1 MTWTNSLKDA
11 SLKSATSESI
21 TDGVFTYSE
30 VLSMLQNTAQ
40 GGISTIEFFD
50 LNTIYKNSVDLFSND
65 YVKTITYNVILGN
78 PANAT
83 WWGGAKQ
90 ISDTEVLG
98 NLAAGSSQLHAE
110 RLIGKWFLGLDL
122 PMPLVGGDTAN
133 SKAASGVYNYGTS
146 TGALFV
152 DGITATDINQGS
164 AGTCYL
170 LAALGAIAYNSPE
183 YIQDSFIDNGNGTYG
198 VRVYYNDQLTYT
210 TVNTSLMVSNQYP
223 NQVQLA
229 SDYSSGS
236 TLAGEMWVSLLEKA
250 YAQLNSQVN
259 IVDRSGNDWNK
270 ENSIQAIE
278 GGMAQPI
285 KQFTNLNYDLYS
297 LYNYYNPYGQTY
309 SSSDPGTHKQA
320 IIEALASGAIGWLAS
335 FKTYSNDSGQKT
347 LVASHAHMVLGYN
360 ATTDKFIIRNP
371 WGGVSSNSSRVIQFE
386 MAIEEFW
393 NAETNPQ
400 FFISEA
406 SATSEINYNYSLL
419 ATASTSATAVTEGEY
434 ITYTVTR
441 DGSGTEST
449 IYFDLSSGTAGT
461 DDYVD
466 YGRFPVTF
474 EKHESSKRYGLK
486 TYKDSKIEGIETY
499 SLNLY
504 NSRTDVSPVQSLT
517 LYIKDIGAPEF
528 GYTLSSS
535 AQSTNSA
542 VLEGEIITFTITRD
556 GTGSESTI
564 YLNTA
569 PESAAD
575 DDFVSLKAQAVTFNA
590 YETTK
595 TIDVKTI
602 QDGDSESVENFR
614 LNLTKNPGDTIAV
627 ASALGHIKDSEV
639 PYFDY
644 TVTSSAGSPVAAVEE
659 GGTITFTIARS
670 GSGFES
676 TVFIATEN
684 ITAATN
690 DYTGLQLQPI
700 TFSKNQKIVTVQ
712 IETSTDEW
720 LDTTEY
726 FNLNVYRNETDKT
739 PVSYGTG
746 FIKESTV
753 TTYDYTITND
763 ATENSPATEGQ
774 TITFRIERSGTG
786 TVSTVYVSTDNRTA
800 TGDDFVSVYKQAVE
814 FASHETVKT
823 FSIETTTDTFE
834 EEVELF
840 ELELFRNKTD
850 PYPAAYSEAYITNKV
865 TEKDYNYTIT
875 STSSAES
882 PATEGEDIT
891 FTITRDDTGSA
902 STVYLYTGGG
912 TADDSGEAV
921 DYKSIT
927 NLPLTFSS
935 FETEKTVT
943 ITTYK
948 DSLSESDEYFWLDL
962 YKTNDTDV
970 GYSAYAKGVIKDDS
984 SSSDFTYT
992 VSSNST
998 ISSAVEEGG
1007 IITFTITRS
1016 GTGSSSTVYLST
1028 SGGTADFEGEGIDY
1042 EPLDKAELTFG
1053 AYETSKTISVTTYTD
1068 SVDENKEYF
1077 WLDLYETYGD
1087 AESGDYAAYAS
1098 GYLKNVE
1105 AQTDYS
1111 YTITSNADKDNPVP
1125 EDNYVTFTITRSGT
1139 GSESAVYVKTIAGT
1153 ASDDGNNP
1161 DYSVVNRKIEFESF
1175 ETTKTVK
1182 VRTWADSIEEGNEYF
1197 YFELYKSYADLQSDF
1212 AHTYAS
1218 GGIKDWVSGTEYGYT
1233 ITSSATTAEPALEGN
1248 SITFMITRS
1257 GSGTASTVYIKTL
1270 AGLTSEQGDEKDYEP
1285 LDMVALDFA
1294 AFETVKTV
1302 TVDTVKDSRVEG
1314 YETLYLLLFKNY
1326 SDYTAWLNEEEGKLG
1341 SWALG
1346 VISDREEVNPY
1357 SYTLESSADRDN
1369 PVAEGSP
1376 ITFTINR
1383 DGSGESSFVYL
1394 RTGGGTAERDGDD
1407 RDYAG
1412 FSYQLVSFTKEE
1424 TSKTITIDTYE
1435 DGTTESDEYFY
1446 AVLYKTF
1453 TDMVDDNYEAYTTG
1467 GIKEASGDSP
1477 TYAYSISNTATSD
1490 DPVTEGSTVTFT
1502 ISRDTS
1508 EGDSTVYVS
1517 TSPGTAEASNFDYQ
1531 AISQRIINFLD
1542 GDTTKTVT
1550 VETLKDEKVEDT
1562 EYFWLL
1568 LFKNLAD
1575 AESGSYASYAAANIK
1590 DAPVETAYTYTV
1602 TSDYS
1607 FTSPAEEG
1615 TSITFTITR
1624 DGSDSASTVY
1634 VSTNAGTAKSSS
1646 GDYEDIKEK
1655 AVVFNAGET
1664 EKTVTVA
1671 TYVDSESEEAEY
1683 FHLLL
1688 YKTLADSAEFDY
1700 ASYAEGGIKD
1710 LSEVVDYGY
1719 SITSN
1724 SPSNSQIT
1732 EGGSI
1737 AFTITRDGSGSPST
1751 VFVSTHAATA
1761 SSEDYKELKEF
1772 PVNFS
1777 SDEVTKTVTV
1787 ETLVDTVIENEK
1799 AEYFHLL
1806 LYKSISD
1813 SQDFNYAAHR
1823 AAYIRDAVVGKDYD
1837 YTITRDTALV
1847 LEGGVITFTII
1858 RDDSGTPSTVYVRT
1872 RYNTADSE
1880 DDDYL
1885 HVDLAIEFAADEV
1898 SKEVKVKTWSD
1909 TKAEGDEYF
1918 NINLYKTL
1926 ADQEVYN
1933 WSTYSGAWIRD
1944 ADFGYSIVGSSEL
1957 HPDGPVV
1964 AEGSPLTITV
1974 TRSGAGQATTVY
1986 LKIVNLTAIEAEDF
2000 ATMTDEQLAVS
2011 FAADENTKTI
2021 QINTFS
2027 DTKSEETEFFAITLY
2042 RNKGDYASDSTSYIN
2057 SLVAAIVD
2065 NTLASS
2071 SATSASYSLVSALPT
2086 TLSTQSTASQLVTNQ
2101 TATSDQGATV
2111 LLGLSSS
2118 FHGHTQGMFKN
2129 DYAFAAIDNNG
2140 KVVVWGDAVNGGSNS
2155 AISDDLT
2162 NVVTIASNSSAFAA
2176 VKQDGSV
2183 VTWGDSQNGGNIS
2196 DVSSSLNGSID
2207 TKEIFSTKAAFAALR
2222 SDGSVVTWGDDSTG
2236 GDSQS
2241 VVSHLNGSNGVIKIA
2256 SNMSAFAAIHTD
2268 GSVTTW
2274 GFSSFGGDSSPVS
2287 TQLDG
2292 SVNVAEI
2299 SSTGSAFAALRE
2311 DGSVIT
2317 WGNQLD
2323 GGDSSTVS
2331 TRINGDIDV
2340 TSIHSTTAAFAVIRT
2355 DGSVVT
2361 WGDINNGGD
2370 SSAISSAINGTI
2382 NITSITATDSAFA
2395 ALRSDGSV
2403 ITWGNS
2409 DFGGDSSGV
2418 IDSLNGTINVVK
2430 IIANKTSF
2438 AALKEDGSVVAWGYS
2453 SYGGDLGDN
2462 ASKLNGDINVIS
2474 ITANDNAFAAIR
2486 ADGSVVAWGGFQRG
2500 GDSSLVETEINGAV
2514 DVIRIFSTS
2523 TAFSALRSDGS
2534 LVTWGDWRRGGDST
2548 SISAELESIVSLSST
2563 EITDAPSVTIDAAP
2577 SFFGSTEDSFINTTG
2592 KISASDPNE
2601 DTLLYNLIGGSTTGE
2616 FSSLQGTYGTL
2627 KIDTKSGDWDFSPND
2642 VTVIAFSG
2650 RTSETF
2656 QVNVSDGIL
2665 SVTSPLQVDIVVGKQ
2680 GNGTSANDFIVMKG
2694 ENTDVDGGLGI
2705 DTALYSGSKDNYQI
2719 AINDGLVSIVD
2730 SDGNDSFKNIERIG
2744 FSDLNV
2750 ALDLDGNAGQ
2760 AAKFLGIMLGPSAV
2774 SNTTYTGLVIDYLDR
2789 GVSYESLMQIG
2800 LDAVLGAD
2808 ATSRSV
2814 VGLIYRN
2821 LAGSEA
2827 PESILS
2833 EYSAIIDSGSMTAV
2847 GLTMLAADHPINETN
2862 VDLVGLSQ
2870 TGLDYLLV

>member
-1 MTWTNSLKDA
+1 MTWENLLEDA
-11 SLKSATSESI
+11 SLKSITSDAIS
-21 TDGVFTYSE
+21 DGSFTYSE
-30 VLSMLQNTAQ
+30 ALSLLQNAAQ
-40 GGISTIEFFD
+40 GGISTIEFSD

-152 DGITATDINQGS
+152 NGITATDINQGT

-170 LAALGAIAYNSPE
+170 LAALGSIAHSSPE
-183 YIQDSFIDNGNGTYG
+183 YIQDCFIDNGNGTYG
-198 VRVYYNDQLTYT
+198 VRVYFNEQLIYT
-210 TVNTSLMVSNQYP
+210 TVNTSLMVSNYNP
-223 NQVQLA
+223 NSVQLA
-229 SDYSSGS
+229 RDYSSGS
-236 TLAGEMWVSLLEKA
+236 TLAGEMWVGLLEKA
-250 YAQLNSQVN
+250 YAQLYSQANVK
-259 IVDRSGNDWNK
+259 IWGDWSG

-278 GGMAQPI
+278 GGSHYVI
-285 KQFTNLNYDLYS
+285 KQFSNLNYELYS
-297 LYNYYNPYGQTY
+297 LNNYYNPHGDTHT
-309 SSSDPGTHKQA
+309 SSDPATFKQT
-320 IIEALASGAIGWLAS
+320 IIEALVSGAIGFLGS
-335 FKTYSNDSGQKT
+335 GKTYYNESGQKT
-347 LVASHAHMVLGYN
+347 LIGGHAHMLLGYN

-371 WGGVSSNSSRVIQFE
+371 WGGDPNNSRYAVQFE

-393 NAETNPQ
+393 NAETNPGIA
-400 FFISEA
+400 ISKT
-406 SATSEINYNYSLL
+406 SATTEISYNYSLL
-419 ATASTSATAVTEGEY
+419 ATASTSATAVTEGET
-434 ITYTVTR
+434 IVFTVTR
-441 DGSGTEST
+441 DGTGTEST
-449 IYFDLSSGTAGT
+449 VYLDLSAGTAGT
-461 DDYVD
+461 DDYQD

-486 TYKDSKIEGIETY
+486 TYKDSIIEGVETY

-517 LYIKDIGAPEF
+517 LYIKDVGAPEY

-535 AQSTNSA
+535 AQSASSA

-569 PESAAD
+569 PESAVD

-614 LNLTKNPGDTIAV
+614 LNLTKNPGDTTAV

-644 TVTSSAGSPVAAVEE
+644 TVTSSAGSPSAAVEE

-700 TFSKNQKIVTVQ
+700 TFSKNQKIVTIQ
-712 IETSTDEW
+712 IETSADEW

-746 FIKESTV
+746 FIKESVV
-753 TTYDYTITND
+753 TAYDYTITND

-774 TITFRIERSGTG
+774 TITFRIERSGIG
-786 TVSTVYVSTDNRTA
+786 TASTVYVSTDNRTA

-823 FSIETTTDTFE
+823 FTIETTTDTLE

-850 PYPAAYSEAYITNKV
+850 SYPAAYSEAYITNKV

-875 STSSAES
+875 STSSTES

-891 FTITRDDTGSA
+891 FTITRDDTGTA

-927 NLPLTFSS
+927 NFPLTFSS

-962 YKTNDTDV
+962 YKTSNTDD

-984 SSSDFTYT
+984 STSDFSYT

-998 ISSAVEEGG
+998 VTSAVEEGEV
-1007 IITFTITRS
+1007 ITFTITRS

-1028 SGGTADFEGEGIDY
+1028 TGGTADFEGDGIDY
-1042 EPLDKAELTFG
+1042 EPLDKVELTFG
-1053 AYETSKTISVTTYTD
+1053 AYETTKTVSVTTYTD

-1077 WLDLYETYGD
+1077 WLDLYKTYAD

-1098 GYLKNVE
+1098 GYLKNAAV
-1105 AQTDYS
+1105 QTDYS
-1111 YTITSNADKDNPVP
+1111 YTITSNADKDNPVS

-1153 ASDDGNNP
+1153 ASDDGKNP
-1161 DYSVVNRKIEFESF
+1161 DYSVINRKIEFESF

-1182 VRTWADSIEEGNEYF
+1182 VRTWADSVEEGNEYF
-1197 YFELYKSYADLQSDF
+1197 YLELYKSYADLQSGST
-1212 AHTYAS
+1212 HTYAS
-1218 GGIKDWVSGTEYGYT
+1218 GGIKDWVPGTEYGYT
-1233 ITSSATTAEPALEGN
+1233 ITSNATTEEPALEGN
-1248 SITFMITRS
+1248 SITFTITRS
-1257 GSGTASTVYIKTL
+1257 GSGTASTVYLKTL
-1270 AGLTSEQGDEKDYEP
+1270 AGITSEQGDEKDYEP

-1302 TVDTVKDSRVEG
+1302 TVDTIKDSRVEG
-1314 YETLYLLLFKNY
+1314 YENLYLLLFKNY
-1326 SDYTAWLNEEEGKLG
+1326 SDYAAWLNEEEGKLG

-1346 VISDREEVNPY
+1346 VISDKEEVNPY
-1357 SYTLESSADRDN
+1357 SYTIESSADRDN
-1369 PVAEGSP
+1369 PVAEGSS

-1394 RTGGGTAERDGDD
+1394 RTGGGNAERDGVDQ
-1407 RDYAG
+1407 DYAG

-1453 TDMVDDNYEAYTTG
+1453 TDLVDDNYEAYTTG
-1467 GIKEASGDSP
+1467 GIKDASGDSP
-1477 TYAYSISNTATSD
+1477 TYVYSISSTATSD
-1490 DPVTEGSTVTFT
+1490 DPVTEGSPVTFT

-1508 EGDSTVYVS
+1508 VGASTVYVS
-1517 TSPGTAEASNFDYQ
+1517 TSAGTADASNFDYQ
-1531 AISQRIINFLD
+1531 AISPSVINFLD
-1542 GDTTKTVT
+1542 GESTKMVT
-1550 VETLKDEKVEDT
+1550 VETLKDEEVEDT

-1575 AESGSYASYAAANIK
+1575 AESGDYASYAAANIK

-1607 FTSPAEEG
+1607 FSSPAEEG

-1655 AVVFNAGET
+1655 AVVFNVGET
-1664 EKTVTVA
+1664 EKTVTVD

-1688 YKTLADSAEFDY
+1688 YKTLADSADFDY

-1710 LSEVVDYGY
+1710 LAIVGDYGY

-1737 AFTITRDGSGSPST
+1737 VFTITRDGSGTPST
-1751 VFVSTHAATA
+1751 VFVSTHSATA
-1761 SSEDYKELKEF
+1761 SSDDYKELKEF

-1777 SDEVTKTVTV
+1777 SDETTKTVTV
-1787 ETLVDTVIENEK
+1787 ETLVDTIVENEK

-1813 SQDFNYAAHR
+1813 SQNFNYAAYR
-1823 AAYIRDAVVGKDYD
+1823 AAYIKDAVVGKDYN

-1847 LEGGVITFTII
+1847 LEGGIITFTIT
-1858 RDDSGTPSTVYVRT
+1858 RDDSGTPSSVYVRT

-1880 DDDYL
+1880 DDDYS
-1885 HVDLAIEFAADEV
+1885 HVDLVVEFAADEV
-1898 SKEVKVKTWSD
+1898 SKEVKVRTWSD

-1957 HPDGPVV
+1957 YPDSPIVV
-1964 AEGSPLTITV
+1964 EGSPLNITV
-1974 TRSGAGQATTVY
+1974 TRSGEGQATTVY
-1986 LKIVNLTAIEAEDF
+1986 LKIVNLTASEGEDF
-2000 ATMTDEQLAVS
+2000 ATMTEEQLTVS

-2027 DTKSEETEFFAITLY
+2027 DSQSETTEYFGVVLY
-2042 RNKGDYASDSTSYIN
+2042 RNEGDYASDSSSYIN

-2065 NTLASS
+2065 NTPVTSS
-2071 SATSASYSLVSALPT
+2071 SNSASFSLVSAPPT
-2086 TLSTQSTASQLVTNQ
+2086 ALITQAADSQLETNQ
-2101 TATSDQGATV
+2101 TTTNDQGATF
-2111 LLGLSSS
+2111 LLGLGSS
-2118 FHGHTQGMFKN
+2118 FHGYKPGMFKN
-2129 DYAFAAIDNNG
+2129 DYAFAAINNNG
-2140 KVVVWGDAVNGGSNS
+2140 KVIVWGDAVNGGSNS
-2155 AISDDLT
+2155 AVSDDLT
-2162 NVVTIASNSSAFAA
+2162 DVVKIISNSSAFVAL
-2176 VKQDGSV
+2176 KQDGSV
-2183 VTWGDSQNGGNIS
+2183 VAWGDSQSGGNIS
-2196 DVSSSLNGSID
+2196 DVASSLNGSID
-2207 TKEIFSTKAAFAALR
+2207 VKEIFSTKAAFAALR
-2222 SDGSVVTWGDDSTG
+2222 SDGSVVTWGDNSTG

-2241 VVSHLNGSNGVIKIA
+2241 VAANLNGSNDVITIA

-2274 GFSSFGGDSSPVS
+2274 GFSSFGGDSSSVAA
-2287 TQLDG
+2287 QLNG

-2299 SSTGSAFAALRE
+2299 SGTGSAFAALRK

-2323 GGDSSTVS
+2323 GGDSSTIS
-2331 TRINGDIDV
+2331 TLINGDIDV
-2340 TSIHSTTAAFAVIRT
+2340 TSIHSTTAAFAAIRT

-2361 WGDINNGGD
+2361 WGDVNNGGD

-2382 NITSITATDSAFA
+2382 NIIGITATDSAFA

-2403 ITWGNS
+2403 VTWGNS
-2409 DFGGDSSGV
+2409 DFGGDSSAV
-2418 IDSLNGTINVVK
+2418 LDSLNGTINVVK
-2430 IIANKTSF
+2430 IVANKTSF
-2438 AALKEDGSVVAWGYS
+2438 AALKEDGSVVTWGYS
-2453 SYGGDLGDN
+2453 AYGGDLGDN

-2486 ADGSVVAWGGFQRG
+2486 SDGSVVTWGGFQRG
-2500 GDSSLVETEINGAV
+2500 GDSSLVETKINGAV
-2514 DVIRIFSTS
+2514 DVVKIFSTS

-2548 SISAELESIVSLSST
+2548 ALSSELDSIVSLST
-2563 EITDAPSVTIDAAP
+2563 IETTDVPSVTVGSAP
-2577 SFFGSTEDSFINTTG
+2577 SLFGTTQDSFINTTG
-2592 KISASDPNE
+2592 KISASDPNG
-2601 DTLLYNLIGGSTTGE
+2601 DTLLYNLIGGTTTGE

-2627 KIDTKSGDWDFSPND
+2627 KIDTKSGDWNFSPND
-2642 VTVIAFSG
+2642 VTVNAFSG

-2665 SVTSPLQVDIVVGKQ
+2665 SVTSALQVDIVVGKQ

-2694 ENTDVDGGLGI
+2694 ENTDIDGGLGI
-2705 DTALYSGSKDNYQI
+2705 DTALYSGNKDNYQI
-2719 AINDGLVSIVD
+2719 AINDGLVSVTD
-2730 SDGNDSFKNIERIG
+2730 SDGNDSFRNIERIG

-2760 AAKFLGIMLGPSAV
+2760 AAKLLGVLLGPNSV
-2774 SNTTYTGLVIDYLDR
+2774 SNTTYTGLVIDFLDS
-2789 GVSYESLMQIG
+2789 GISYESLMQIG

-2833 EYSAIIDSGSMTAV
+2833 EYSAIIDSGDMTAV
-2847 GLTMLAADHPINETN
+2847 GLTLLAADHSINETN
-2862 VDLVGLSQ
+2862 IDLVGLSQ
-2870 TGLDYLLV
+2870 TGLDYLPVY

>member
-1 MTWTNSLKDA
+1 VTWENLLEDA
-11 SLKSATSESI
+11 SLKSITSDAIS
-21 TDGVFTYSE
+21 DGSFTYSE
-30 VLSMLQNTAQ
+30 ALSLLQNAAQ
-40 GGISTIEFFD
+40 GGISTIEFSD

-152 DGITATDINQGS
+152 NGITATDINQGT

-170 LAALGAIAYNSPE
+170 LAALGSIAHSSPE
-183 YIQDSFIDNGNGTYG
+183 YIQDCFIDNGNGTYG
-198 VRVYYNDQLTYT
+198 VRVYFNEQLIYT
-210 TVNTSLMVSNQYP
+210 TVNTSLMVSNYNP
-223 NQVQLA
+223 NSVQLA
-229 SDYSSGS
+229 RDYSSGS
-236 TLAGEMWVSLLEKA
+236 TLAGEMWVGLLEKA
-250 YAQLNSQVN
+250 YAQLYSQANVK
-259 IVDRSGNDWNK
+259 IWGDWSG

-278 GGMAQPI
+278 AGSHYVI
-285 KQFTNLNYDLYS
+285 KQFSNLNYELYS
-297 LYNYYNPYGQTY
+297 LNNYYNPHGDTHT
-309 SSSDPGTHKQA
+309 SSDPATFKQT
-320 IIEALASGAIGWLAS
+320 IIEALASGAIGYLGS
-335 FKTYSNDSGQKT
+335 GKTYYNESGQKT
-347 LVASHAHMVLGYN
+347 LIGGHAHMLLGYN

-371 WGGVSSNSSRVIQFE
+371 WGGDPNNSRYAVQFE

-393 NAETNPQ
+393 NAETNPGIA
-400 FFISEA
+400 ISKT
-406 SATSEINYNYSLL
+406 SATTEISYNYSLL
-419 ATASTSATAVTEGEY
+419 ATASTSATAVTEGET
-434 ITYTVTR
+434 IVFTVTR
-441 DGSGTEST
+441 DGTGTEST
-449 IYFDLSSGTAGT
+449 VYLDLSAGTAGT
-461 DDYVD
+461 DDYQD

-486 TYKDSKIEGIETY
+486 TYKDSIIEGVETY

-517 LYIKDIGAPEF
+517 LYIKDVGAPEY

-535 AQSTNSA
+535 AQSASSA

-569 PESAAD
+569 PESAVD

-614 LNLTKNPGDTIAV
+614 LNLTKNPGDTTAV

-644 TVTSSAGSPVAAVEE
+644 TVTSSAGSPSAAVEE

-700 TFSKNQKIVTVQ
+700 TFSKNQKIVTIQ

-746 FIKESTV
+746 FIKESVV
-753 TTYDYTITND
+753 TAYDYTITND

-786 TVSTVYVSTDNRTA
+786 TASTVYVSTDNRTA

-823 FSIETTTDTFE
+823 FTIETTTDTLE

-850 PYPAAYSEAYITNKV
+850 SYPAAYSEAYITNKV

-875 STSSAES
+875 STSSTES

-891 FTITRDDTGSA
+891 FTITRDDTGTA

-927 NLPLTFSS
+927 NFPLTFSS

-962 YKTNDTDV
+962 YKTSNTDD

-984 SSSDFTYT
+984 STSDFSYT

-998 ISSAVEEGG
+998 VTSAVEEGEV
-1007 IITFTITRS
+1007 ITFTITRS

-1028 SGGTADFEGEGIDY
+1028 TGGTADFEGDGIDY
-1042 EPLDKAELTFG
+1042 EPLDKVELTFG
-1053 AYETSKTISVTTYTD
+1053 AYETTKTVSVTTYTD

-1077 WLDLYETYGD
+1077 WLDLYKTYAD

-1098 GYLKNVE
+1098 GYLKNAAV
-1105 AQTDYS
+1105 QTDYS
-1111 YTITSNADKDNPVP
+1111 YTITSNADKDNPVS

-1153 ASDDGNNP
+1153 ASDDGKNP
-1161 DYSVVNRKIEFESF
+1161 DYSVINRKIEFESF

-1182 VRTWADSIEEGNEYF
+1182 VRTWADSVEEGNEYF
-1197 YFELYKSYADLQSDF
+1197 YLELYKSYADLQSGST
-1212 AHTYAS
+1212 HTYAS
-1218 GGIKDWVSGTEYGYT
+1218 GGIKDWVPGTEYGYT
-1233 ITSSATTAEPALEGN
+1233 ITSNATTEEPALEGN
-1248 SITFMITRS
+1248 SITFTITRS
-1257 GSGTASTVYIKTL
+1257 GSGTASTVYLKTL
-1270 AGLTSEQGDEKDYEP
+1270 AGITSEQGDEKDYEP

-1302 TVDTVKDSRVEG
+1302 TVDTIKDSRVEG
-1314 YETLYLLLFKNY
+1314 YENLYLLLFKNY
-1326 SDYTAWLNEEEGKLG
+1326 SDYAAWLNEEEGKLG

-1346 VISDREEVNPY
+1346 VISDKEEVNPY
-1357 SYTLESSADRDN
+1357 SYTIESSADRDN
-1369 PVAEGSP
+1369 PVAEGSS

-1394 RTGGGTAERDGDD
+1394 RTGGGNAERDGVDQ
-1407 RDYAG
+1407 DYAG

-1453 TDMVDDNYEAYTTG
+1453 TDLVDDNYEAYTTG
-1467 GIKEASGDSP
+1467 GIKDASGDSP
-1477 TYAYSISNTATSD
+1477 TYVYSISSTATSD
-1490 DPVTEGSTVTFT
+1490 DPVTEGSPVTFT

-1508 EGDSTVYVS
+1508 AGASTVYVS
-1517 TSPGTAEASNFDYQ
+1517 TSAGTADASNFDYQ
-1531 AISQRIINFLD
+1531 AISPSVINFLD
-1542 GDTTKTVT
+1542 GESTKTVT
-1550 VETLKDEKVEDT
+1550 VETLKDEEVEDT

-1575 AESGSYASYAAANIK
+1575 AESGDYASYAAANIK

-1607 FTSPAEEG
+1607 FSSPAEEG

-1655 AVVFNAGET
+1655 AVVFNVGET
-1664 EKTVTVA
+1664 EKTVTVD

-1688 YKTLADSAEFDY
+1688 YKTLADSADFDY

-1710 LSEVVDYGY
+1710 LAVVGDYGY

-1737 AFTITRDGSGSPST
+1737 VFTITRDGSGTPST
-1751 VFVSTHAATA
+1751 VFVSTHSATA
-1761 SSEDYKELKEF
+1761 SSDDYKELKEF

-1777 SDEVTKTVTV
+1777 SDETTKTVTV
-1787 ETLVDTVIENEK
+1787 ETLVDTIVENEK

-1813 SQDFNYAAHR
+1813 SQNFNYAAYR
-1823 AAYIRDAVVGKDYD
+1823 AAYIKDAVVGKDYN

-1847 LEGGVITFTII
+1847 LEGGIITFTIT
-1858 RDDSGTPSTVYVRT
+1858 RDDSGTPSSVYVRT

-1880 DDDYL
+1880 DDDYS
-1885 HVDLAIEFAADEV
+1885 HVDLVVEFAADEV
-1898 SKEVKVKTWSD
+1898 SKEVKVRTWSD

-1957 HPDGPVV
+1957 YPDSPIVV
-1964 AEGSPLTITV
+1964 EGSPLNITV
-1974 TRSGAGQATTVY
+1974 TRSGEGQATTVY
-1986 LKIVNLTAIEAEDF
+1986 LKIVNLTASEGEDF
-2000 ATMTDEQLAVS
+2000 ATMTEEQLTVS

-2027 DTKSEETEFFAITLY
+2027 DSQSETTEYFGVVLY
-2042 RNKGDYASDSTSYIN
+2042 RNEGDYASDSSSYIN

-2065 NTLASS
+2065 NTPVTSS
-2071 SATSASYSLVSALPT
+2071 SNSASFSLVSAPPVALI
-2086 TLSTQSTASQLVTNQ
+2086 TQAADSQLETNQ
-2101 TATSDQGATV
+2101 TTTNDQGATF
-2111 LLGLSSS
+2111 LLGLGSS
-2118 FHGHTQGMFKN
+2118 FHGYKPGMFKN
-2129 DYAFAAIDNNG
+2129 DYAFAAINNKG
-2140 KVVVWGDAVNGGSNS
+2140 KVIVWGDAVNGGSNS
-2155 AISDDLT
+2155 AVSDDLT
-2162 NVVTIASNSSAFAA
+2162 DVVKIISNSSAFVAL
-2176 VKQDGSV
+2176 KQDGSV
-2183 VTWGDSQNGGNIS
+2183 VAWGDSQSGGNIS
-2196 DVSSSLNGSID
+2196 DVASSLNGSID
-2207 TKEIFSTKAAFAALR
+2207 VKEIFSTKAAFAALR
-2222 SDGSVVTWGDDSTG
+2222 SDGSVVTWGDNSTG

-2241 VVSHLNGSNGVIKIA
+2241 VAANLNGSNDVITIA

-2274 GFSSFGGDSSPVS
+2274 GFSSFGGDSSSVAA
-2287 TQLDG
+2287 QLNG

-2299 SSTGSAFAALRE
+2299 SGTGSAFAALRK

-2323 GGDSSTVS
+2323 GGDSSTIS
-2331 TRINGDIDV
+2331 TLINGDIDV
-2340 TSIHSTTAAFAVIRT
+2340 TSIHSTTAAFAAIRT

-2361 WGDINNGGD
+2361 WGDVNNGGD

-2382 NITSITATDSAFA
+2382 NIIGITATDSAFA

-2403 ITWGNS
+2403 VTWGNS
-2409 DFGGDSSGV
+2409 DFGGDSSAV
-2418 IDSLNGTINVVK
+2418 LDSLNGTINVVK
-2430 IIANKTSF
+2430 IVANKTSF
-2438 AALKEDGSVVAWGYS
+2438 AALKEDGSVVTWGYS
-2453 SYGGDLGDN
+2453 AYGGDLGDN

-2486 ADGSVVAWGGFQRG
+2486 SDGSVVTWGGFQRG
-2500 GDSSLVETEINGAV
+2500 GDSSLVETKINGAV
-2514 DVIRIFSTS
+2514 DVVKIFSTS

-2548 SISAELESIVSLSST
+2548 ALSSELDSIVSLST
-2563 EITDAPSVTIDAAP
+2563 IETTDVPSVTVGSAP
-2577 SFFGSTEDSFINTTG
+2577 SLFGTTQDSFINTTG
-2592 KISASDPNE
+2592 KISASDPNG
-2601 DTLLYNLIGGSTTGE
+2601 DTLLYNLIGGTTTGE

-2627 KIDTKSGDWDFSPND
+2627 KIDTKSGDWNFSPND
-2642 VTVIAFSG
+2642 VTVNAFSG

-2665 SVTSPLQVDIVVGKQ
+2665 SVTSALQVDIVVGKQ

-2694 ENTDVDGGLGI
+2694 ENTDIDGGLGI
-2705 DTALYSGSKDNYQI
+2705 DTALYSGNKDNYQI
-2719 AINDGLVSIVD
+2719 AINDGLVSVTD
-2730 SDGNDSFKNIERIG
+2730 SDGNDSFRNIERIG

-2760 AAKFLGIMLGPSAV
+2760 AAKLLGVLLGPNSV
-2774 SNTTYTGLVIDYLDR
+2774 SNTTYTGLVIDFLDS
-2789 GVSYESLMQIG
+2789 GISYESLMQIG

-2833 EYSAIIDSGSMTAV
+2833 EYSAIIDSGGMTAV
-2847 GLTMLAADHPINETN
+2847 GLTLLAADHSINETN
-2862 VDLVGLSQ
+2862 IDLVGLSQ
-2870 TGLDYLLV
+2870 TGLDYLPVY

>member
-1 MTWTNSLKDA
+1 MTWTNSLENA
-11 SLKSATSESI
+11 SLKSATSEAI
-21 TDGVFTYSE
+21 ADGAFTYSE
-30 VLSMLQNTAQ
+30 VLNLLQNAAQ
-40 GGISTIEFFD
+40 GGISTAEFSD
-50 LNTIYKNSVDLFSND
+50 LSTIYKNSIDLFSNN
-65 YVKTITYNVILGN
+65 YVKAITYNVILGN
-78 PANAT
+78 SANAT

-98 NLAAGSSQLHAE
+98 NLVAGASQLHAE

-133 SKAASGVYNYGTS
+133 SEAASGVFSYGPS

-152 DGITATDINQGS
+152 NGITATDINQGI

-170 LAALGAIAYNSPE
+170 MAALGAIAYNSPE

-210 TVNTSLMVSNQYP
+210 TVNTSLMVSNYNP
-223 NQVQLA
+223 NKVVLA
-229 SDYSSGS
+229 RDYSSGG
-236 TLAGEMWVSLLEKA
+236 TLGGEMWVGLLEKA
-250 YAQLNSQVN
+250 YAQLNSQAN
-259 IVDRSGNDWNK
+259 IVDRSGKDWNK

-278 GGMAQPI
+278 GGWAQAI
-285 KQFTNLNYDLYS
+285 KQFTNLDYDLYS

-309 SSSDPGTHKQA
+309 SSNDSGTYKQV
-320 IIEALASGAIGWLAS
+320 IIEALASGGIGWLS
-335 FKTYSNDSGQKT
+335 SRKTYYNDSGQKT
-347 LVASHAHMVLGYN
+347 LIGGHAHMVLGYN

-371 WGGVSSNSSRVIQFE
+371 WGGDPSNSSYLIQFE
-386 MAIEEFW
+386 MAIKEFW
-393 NAETNPQ
+393 NADTNPQ
-400 FFISEA
+400 FFISTT
-406 SATSEINYNYSLL
+406 SSEINYNYSLL
-419 ATASTSATAVTEGEY
+419 ATASTSATAVTEGES
-434 ITYTVTR
+434 IIFTVTR
-441 DGSGTEST
+441 DGTGTEST
-449 IYFDLSSGTAGT
+449 IFIDFSNGTGDT
-461 DDYVD
+461 DDYAD
-466 YGRFPVTF
+466 YGRFQITF
-474 EKHESSKRYGLK
+474 EKYESSKRYSIA
-486 TYKDSKIEGIETY
+486 TYKDSIIEGVETY
-499 SLNLY
+499 DLNLY
-504 NSRTDVSPVQSLT
+504 NKKTDVVPAESLT
-517 LYIKDIGAPEF
+517 LYIKDVTTSEF

-535 AQSTNSA
+535 AQSANNA
-542 VLEGEIITFTITRD
+542 ALEGENITFTITRD

-575 DDFVSLKAQAVTFNA
+575 DDYISLKAQAVTFNA

-595 TIDVKTI
+595 TIDVRTI
-602 QDGDSESVENFR
+602 QDGDSESIENFR
-614 LNLTKNPGDTIAV
+614 LNLTKNPGDTAAV
-627 ASALGHIKDSEV
+627 TSALGHIKDPEV

-644 TVTSSAGSPVAAVEE
+644 TVTSSAGSPSAAIDE

-676 TVFIATEN
+676 TVFIETEN

-690 DYTGLQLQPI
+690 DYTGLQLKPI

-746 FIKESTV
+746 FIKETIV

-763 ATENSPATEGQ
+763 ATESSPATEGQ

-786 TVSTVYVSTDNRTA
+786 TASTVYVSTDNRTA
-800 TGDDFVSVYKQAVE
+800 TGDDFVSVYKKAVE

-823 FSIETTTDTFE
+823 FSIETTTDTLE

-875 STSSAES
+875 SNSSTES
-882 PATEGEDIT
+882 PVTEGKDIT

-921 DYKSIT
+921 DYKSIAS
-927 NLPLTFSS
+927 LPLSFSS
-935 FETEKTVT
+935 FETEKIVT

-962 YKTNDTDV
+962 HKTSDTTDAN
-970 GYSAYAKGVIKDDS
+970 YSAYAKGVIKDDS
-984 SSSDFTYT
+984 STSDFTYT

-998 ISSAVEEGG
+998 SASPVEEGEV
-1007 IITFTITRS
+1007 ITFTITRS
-1016 GTGSSSTVYLST
+1016 GSGASSTIYLST
-1028 SGGTADFEGEGIDY
+1028 SGGTADFEGDGIDY
-1042 EPLDKAELTFG
+1042 EPLDKVELTFG
-1053 AYETSKTISVTTYTD
+1053 AYETTKTVSVGTYTD
-1068 SVDENKEYF
+1068 AADENKEYF
-1077 WLDLYETYGD
+1077 WLDLYKTNAD

-1098 GYLKNVE
+1098 GYVKNAAV
-1105 AQTDYS
+1105 QTDYS
-1111 YTITSNADKDNPVP
+1111 YTVTSNADKDNPVS
-1125 EDNYVTFTITRSGT
+1125 EDNYVTFTVTRTGT

-1182 VRTWADSIEEGNEYF
+1182 VRTWADSAEEGNEYF
-1197 YFELYKSYADLQSDF
+1197 YLELYKSYADLKSGST
-1212 AHTYAS
+1212 HTYAS
-1218 GGIKDWVSGTEYGYT
+1218 GGIKDWVPGTDYGYT
-1233 ITSSATTAEPALEGN
+1233 ITSSASTEEPALEGN
-1248 SITFMITRS
+1248 PITFTITRS
-1257 GSGTASTVYIKTL
+1257 GSGTASKVYLKTL
-1270 AGLTSEQGDEKDYEP
+1270 ASLASEQGDEKDYEP

-1294 AFETVKTV
+1294 AFETVKTI
-1302 TVDTVKDSRVEG
+1302 TVDTAKDSRVEG
-1314 YETLYLLLFKNY
+1314 YENLYLLLFKNY
-1326 SDYTAWLNEEEGKLG
+1326 SDYPAWLNEEEGKLG

-1346 VISDREEVNPY
+1346 VISDKQEVNPY
-1357 SYTLESSADRDN
+1357 SYTIESNADRDN

-1383 DGSGESSFVYL
+1383 AGSGDSSFVYL
-1394 RTGGGTAERDGDD
+1394 RTGGGTAEGDGDD

-1412 FSYQLVSFTKEE
+1412 FNRKLVSFTKEE

-1435 DGTTESDEYFY
+1435 DGATESDEYY
-1446 AVLYKTF
+1446 WAVLYKTF
-1453 TDMVDDNYEAYTTG
+1453 TDLVDDNYEAYTTG
-1467 GIKEASGDSP
+1467 GIKDASGDSS
-1477 TYAYSISNTATSD
+1477 TYVYTISSSAASD
-1490 DPVTEGSTVTFT
+1490 DPATEGSTVTFT

-1508 EGDSTVYVS
+1508 AGASTVYVS

-1531 AISQRIINFLD
+1531 AISPSIINFLD
-1542 GDTTKTVT
+1542 GESTKTVT
-1550 VETLKDEKVEDT
+1550 VETLKDEEVEDT

-1575 AESGSYASYAAANIK
+1575 AESGDYASYVAANIK
-1590 DAPVETAYTYTV
+1590 DAPVQSTYTYTV
-1602 TSDYS
+1602 TSAYS
-1607 FTSPAEEG
+1607 LSSPTEEG

-1624 DGSDSASTVY
+1624 DGSDAASTVY
-1634 VSTNAGTAKSSS
+1634 VSTNPGTAKSSL

-1655 AVVFNAGET
+1655 AVVFNVGET
-1664 EKTVTVA
+1664 EKTVTVD

-1688 YKTLADSAEFDY
+1688 YKTLADSANFDY

-1710 LSEVVDYGY
+1710 LLKVGNYGY
-1719 SITSN
+1719 SIASN
-1724 SPSNSQIT
+1724 SPSNNQT
-1732 EGGSI
+1732 NEGGSI
-1737 AFTITRDGSGSPST
+1737 VFTITRDGSGAPST

-1761 SSEDYKELKEF
+1761 SSDDYKELKEF
-1772 PVNFS
+1772 PVNFA
-1777 SDEVTKTVTV
+1777 SDETTKTVTV
-1787 ETLVDTVIENEK
+1787 ETLVDTLVENEK

-1813 SQDFNYAAHR
+1813 SQDFNYSAHR

-1837 YTITRDTALV
+1837 YTITQDPALV
-1847 LEGGVITFTII
+1847 LEGGVITFTIT
-1858 RDDSGTPSTVYVRT
+1858 RDDSGTPSTVHVRT

-1880 DDDYL
+1880 DDDYQ
-1885 HVDLAIEFAADEV
+1885 HVALAIEFAADEV
-1898 SKEVKVKTWSD
+1898 SKEVKVRTWSD
-1909 TKAEGDEYF
+1909 TKTEGDEYF
-1918 NINLYKTL
+1918 NIMLYKTL

-1957 HPDGPVV
+1957 YPDSPIVL
-1964 AEGSPLTITV
+1964 EGSPLNITI
-1974 TRSGAGQATTVY
+1974 TRSGTGQATTVY
-1986 LKIVNLTAIEAEDF
+1986 LKILNLTAIEGEDF
-2000 ATMTDEQLAVS
+2000 ATMTGEQLTVS
-2011 FAADENTKTI
+2011 FAADEGTKTI
-2021 QINTFS
+2021 QLNTLS
-2027 DTKSEETEFFAITLY
+2027 DAKSEGAEYFGITLY
-2042 RNKGDYASDSTSYIN
+2042 RNEGDYASDSSSYIN
-2057 SLVAAIVD
+2057 SLVVAIAD
-2065 NTLASS
+2065 NTAASS
-2071 SATSASYSLVSALPT
+2071 SATSTFSSLVSAPPT
-2086 TLSTQSTASQLVTNQ
+2086 TPITQATDSQLGTIQ
-2101 TATSDQGATV
+2101 TTINDQGTSF
-2111 LLGLSSS
+2111 LLGSGSS
-2118 FHGHTQGMFKN
+2118 FHGHNQGMFKN
-2129 DYAFAAIDNNG
+2129 HYAFAAIDNNG
-2140 KVVVWGDAVNGGSNS
+2140 KVIVWGDALNGGNNS
-2155 AISDDLT
+2155 AVSDDLT

-2176 VKQDGSV
+2176 LRQDGSV
-2183 VTWGDSQNGGNIS
+2183 VTWGDAQNGGNIS
-2196 DVSSSLNGSID
+2196 DVSSFLNGSID
-2207 TKEIFSTKAAFAALR
+2207 VKEIFSTKAAFAALR
-2222 SDGSVVTWGDDSTG
+2222 SDGSVVTWGDNSTG

-2241 VVSHLNGSNGVIKIA
+2241 VATRLNGSNDVIKIV

-2274 GFSSFGGDSSPVS
+2274 GFASFGGDSSSVD

-2292 SVNVAEI
+2292 SVNVAAI
-2299 SSTGSAFAALRE
+2299 SITGSAFAALRE

-2323 GGDSSTVS
+2323 GGDSSEIS
-2331 TRINGDIDV
+2331 TQINGDIDV
-2340 TSIHSTTAAFAVIRT
+2340 TSIHSATAAFAAIRT
-2355 DGSVVT
+2355 DGSVIT

-2382 NITSITATDSAFA
+2382 NITDITATDSAFA

-2403 ITWGNS
+2403 VTWGNS

-2418 IDSLNGTINVVK
+2418 LGSLNGTISVVK
-2430 IIANKTSF
+2430 IVANKTSF
-2438 AALKEDGSVVAWGYS
+2438 AALKEDGSVVTWGYS

-2486 ADGSVVAWGGFQRG
+2486 TDGSVVTWGGFQRG
-2500 GDSSLVETEINGAV
+2500 GDSTLVETKINGTV
-2514 DVIRIFSTS
+2514 DVIKIFSTS
-2523 TAFSALRSDGS
+2523 TAFAALRSDGS
-2534 LVTWGDWRRGGDST
+2534 LLSWGDWRRGGDST
-2548 SISAELESIVSLSST
+2548 SLSAELDSIVSLST
-2563 EITDAPSVTIDAAP
+2563 IETTDAPTVTVGSVP
-2577 SFFGSTEDSFINTTG
+2577 SFFGTTEDSFINTTG
-2592 KISASDPNE
+2592 KISASDSQG
-2601 DTLLYNLIGGSTTGE
+2601 DTLLYNLIGGSTSGR
-2616 FSSLQGTYGTL
+2616 FSSSQGKYGTL
-2627 KIDTKSGDWDFSPND
+2627 NIDTKSGDWNFSPND
-2642 VTVIAFSG
+2642 VAVNAFSG

-2656 QVNVSDGIL
+2656 QVNVSDGIS
-2665 SVTSPLQVDIVVGKQ
+2665 SVSSTLQVDIVVGKQ
-2680 GNGTSANDFIVMKG
+2680 GNGTPANDFIIMKG
-2694 ENTDVDGGLGI
+2694 TNTDIDGGLGI
-2705 DTALYSGSKDNYQI
+2705 DTALYSGNKDNYEI
-2719 AINDGLVSIVD
+2719 VINDGLVSVTD
-2730 SDGNDSFKNIERIG
+2730 PDGNDSFKNIERIG
-2744 FSDLNV
+2744 FSNLNV
-2750 ALDLDGNAGQ
+2750 ATDLDGNAGQ
-2760 AAKFLGIMLGPSAV
+2760 AAKLLGILLGPNSV
-2774 SNTTYTGLVIDYLDR
+2774 LNTTYTGLVIQYLDS

-2814 VGLIYRN
+2814 ISLIYQN
-2821 LAGSEA
+2821 LAGADA

-2847 GLTMLAADHPINETN
+2847 GLTLLAADHSINEVN
-2862 VDLVGLSQ
+2862 IDLIGLSQ

>member
-1 MTWTNSLKDA
+1 
-11 SLKSATSESI
+11 
-21 TDGVFTYSE
+21 
-30 VLSMLQNTAQ
+30 
-40 GGISTIEFFD
+40 
-50 LNTIYKNSVDLFSND
+50 
-65 YVKTITYNVILGN
+65 
-78 PANAT
+78 
-83 WWGGAKQ
+83 
-90 ISDTEVLG
+90 
-98 NLAAGSSQLHAE
+98 
-110 RLIGKWFLGLDL
+110 
-122 PMPLVGGDTAN
+122 
-133 SKAASGVYNYGTS
+133 
-146 TGALFV
+146 
-152 DGITATDINQGS
+152 
-164 AGTCYL
+164 
-170 LAALGAIAYNSPE
+170 
-183 YIQDSFIDNGNGTYG
+183 
-198 VRVYYNDQLTYT
+198 
-210 TVNTSLMVSNQYP
+210 
-223 NQVQLA
+223 
-229 SDYSSGS
+229 
-236 TLAGEMWVSLLEKA
+236 
-250 YAQLNSQVN
+250 
-259 IVDRSGNDWNK
+259 
-270 ENSIQAIE
+270 
-278 GGMAQPI
+278 
-285 KQFTNLNYDLYS
+285 
-297 LYNYYNPYGQTY
+297 
-309 SSSDPGTHKQA
+309 
-320 IIEALASGAIGWLAS
+320 
-335 FKTYSNDSGQKT
+335 
-347 LVASHAHMVLGYN
+347 
-360 ATTDKFIIRNP
+360 
-371 WGGVSSNSSRVIQFE
+371 

-393 NAETNPQ
+393 NAETNPGLA
-400 FFISEA
+400 ISKT
-406 SATSEINYNYSLL
+406 SATSEISYNYSLL
-419 ATASTSATAVTEGEY
+419 ATASTSATAVTEGET
-434 ITYTVTR
+434 IVFTVTR
-441 DGSGTEST
+441 DGTGTEST
-449 IYFDLSSGTAGT
+449 VFLDLSAGTAGT
-461 DDYVD
+461 DDYQD

-486 TYKDSKIEGIETY
+486 TYKDSTIEGVETY

-504 NSRTDVSPVQSLT
+504 NSRTDVSPAQSLT
-517 LYIKDIGAPEF
+517 LYIKDVGAPEF
-528 GYTLSSS
+528 GYTVSS
-535 AQSTNSA
+535 AAPSANSA
-542 VLEGEIITFTITRD
+542 ALEGETITFTITRD

-569 PESAAD
+569 PESAVD
-575 DDFVSLKAQAVTFNA
+575 DDYVSLKAQAVTFNA

-595 TIDVKTI
+595 NIDVKTI
-602 QDGDSESVENFR
+602 QDGDSESIENFR
-614 LNLTKNPGDTIAV
+614 LNLTKNPGDTTAI
-627 ASALGHIKDSEV
+627 ASALGHIKDPEV

-644 TVTSSAGSPVAAVEE
+644 TVTSSAGSPSAAVEE

-684 ITAATN
+684 ITAAAN

-746 FIKESTV
+746 FIKETIV
-753 TTYDYTITND
+753 TTYDYTITNN
-763 ATENSPATEGQ
+763 ATESSPATEGQ

-786 TVSTVYVSTDNRTA
+786 TASTVYVSTDNRTA

-1042 EPLDKAELTFG
+1042 EPLDKAELAFG
-1053 AYETSKTISVTTYTD
+1053 AYETTKTISVTTYTD

-1077 WLDLYETYGD
+1077 WLDLYETYAD

-1111 YTITSNADKDNPVP
+1111 YTITSNADKDNPVS

-1964 AEGSPLTITV
+1964 AEGSPLTVTV

-2011 FAADENTKTI
+2011 FAADENTKT
-2021 QINTFS
+2021 FS

-2065 NTLASS
+2065 NTPASS
-2071 SATSASYSLVSALPT
+2071 SATSASYSLVSALPK

-2101 TATSDQGATV
+2101 TATNSQGANV

-2183 VTWGDSQNGGNIS
+2183 VTW
-2196 DVSSSLNGSID
+2196 
-2207 TKEIFSTKAAFAALR
+2207 
-2222 SDGSVVTWGDDSTG
+2222 
-2236 GDSQS
+2236 
-2241 VVSHLNGSNGVIKIA
+2241 
-2256 SNMSAFAAIHTD
+2256 
-2268 GSVTTW
+2268 
-2274 GFSSFGGDSSPVS
+2274 
-2287 TQLDG
+2287 
-2292 SVNVAEI
+2292 
-2299 SSTGSAFAALRE
+2299 
-2311 DGSVIT
+2311 
-2317 WGNQLD
+2317 
-2323 GGDSSTVS
+2323 
-2331 TRINGDIDV
+2331 
-2340 TSIHSTTAAFAVIRT
+2340 
-2355 DGSVVT
+2355 
-2361 WGDINNGGD
+2361 
-2370 SSAISSAINGTI
+2370 
-2382 NITSITATDSAFA
+2382 
-2395 ALRSDGSV
+2395 
-2403 ITWGNS
+2403 
-2409 DFGGDSSGV
+2409 
-2418 IDSLNGTINVVK
+2418 
-2430 IIANKTSF
+2430 
-2438 AALKEDGSVVAWGYS
+2438 
-2453 SYGGDLGDN
+2453 
-2462 ASKLNGDINVIS
+2462 
-2474 ITANDNAFAAIR
+2474 
-2486 ADGSVVAWGGFQRG
+2486 
-2500 GDSSLVETEINGAV
+2500 
-2514 DVIRIFSTS
+2514 
-2523 TAFSALRSDGS
+2523 
-2534 LVTWGDWRRGGDST
+2534 
-2548 SISAELESIVSLSST
+2548 
-2563 EITDAPSVTIDAAP
+2563 
-2577 SFFGSTEDSFINTTG
+2577 
-2592 KISASDPNE
+2592 
-2601 DTLLYNLIGGSTTGE
+2601 
-2616 FSSLQGTYGTL
+2616 
-2627 KIDTKSGDWDFSPND
+2627 
-2642 VTVIAFSG
+2642 
-2650 RTSETF
+2650 
-2656 QVNVSDGIL
+2656 
-2665 SVTSPLQVDIVVGKQ
+2665 
-2680 GNGTSANDFIVMKG
+2680 
-2694 ENTDVDGGLGI
+2694 
-2705 DTALYSGSKDNYQI
+2705 
-2719 AINDGLVSIVD
+2719 
-2730 SDGNDSFKNIERIG
+2730 
-2744 FSDLNV
+2744 
-2750 ALDLDGNAGQ
+2750 
-2760 AAKFLGIMLGPSAV
+2760 
-2774 SNTTYTGLVIDYLDR
+2774 
-2789 GVSYESLMQIG
+2789 
-2800 LDAVLGAD
+2800 
-2808 ATSRSV
+2808 
-2814 VGLIYRN
+2814 
-2821 LAGSEA
+2821 
-2827 PESILS
+2827 
-2833 EYSAIIDSGSMTAV
+2833 
-2847 GLTMLAADHPINETN
+2847 
-2862 VDLVGLSQ
+2862 
-2870 TGLDYLLV
+2870 